1 MQWDLLRSPQ
11 DRRQNKRAVST
22 QCLLALSVTKER
34 GEGSPFKYCAESWR
48 FNKTSPSYRLTSRRW
63 NGLKMGGRFW
73 HPAGVRFVFDGVP
86 GVSLALNPRLMSGS
100 PPGCRD
106 TRTAPKDL
114 ATAESWRAG

>member
-1 MQWDLLRSPQ
+1 
-11 DRRQNKRAVST
+11 
-22 QCLLALSVTKER
+22 
-34 GEGSPFKYCAESWR
+34 
-48 FNKTSPSYRLTSRRW
+48 
-63 NGLKMGGRFW
+63 MGGRFW

-114 ATAESWRAG
+114 ATAESWRAGERRHFCSKTPLSGSLPARPSRGEREKLRSPHVQVGLEESSA